1 MRPVLFVLGTIV
13 AVTACGSDSD
23 SDSDSDAA
31 DSTTAPSSA
40 VDPTTPA
47 TDDPDRGP
55 IFVVELS
62 GDAEVPG
69 PGAAGASGRLELEIS
84 AELSTVCV
92 NGEVGGTDEIDRL
105 HLHSG
110 TAEEP
115 SEGGDVTIDL
125 GAPPTDQ
132 TFPPFLLNYCVNAD
146 GAELEDLL
154 AELDEDPSDYFV
166 HVITAEFPEGA
177 GRGQL
182 GAP

>member
-13 AVTACGSDSD
+13 AVTACDSD
-23 SDSDSDAA
+23 SDLDS
-31 DSTTAPSSA
+31 
-40 VDPTTPA
+40 VDPTAAPSTAVDLTTAA

-55 IFVVELS
+55 IFVVDLT

-84 AELSTVCV
+84 AELSTVCI
-92 NGEVGGTDEIDRL
+92 NGEVDGTDEINRL

-110 TAEEP
+110 TADEP

-154 AELDEDPSDYFV
+154 SELDEDPGDYFV
-166 HVITAEFPEGA
+166 HVVTDEFPEGA
-177 GRGQL
+177 ARGQL
-182 GAP
+182 TA

>member
-1 MRPVLFVLGTIV
+1 MRSVLPVLGTVV
-13 AVTACGSDSD
+13 ALAACGGSDPDPDEGDTS
-23 SDSDSDAA
+23 AA
-31 DSTTAPSSA
+31 PTTAVESTA
-40 VDPTTPA
+40 TA

-55 IFVVELS
+55 LFVVELA

-92 NGEVGGTDEIDRL
+92 NGEVDGTDEINRL

-110 TAEEP
+110 TADEP

-154 AELDEDPSDYFV
+154 AELDEDPGDYFV
-166 HVITAEFPEGA
+166 HVVTDEYPEGA
-177 GRGQL
+177 ARGPL
-182 GAP
+182 SAS

>member
-1 MRPVLFVLGTIV
+1 MRSVLCVLGAVV
-13 AVTACGSDSD
+13 ALAACGGSDPD
-23 SDSDSDAA
+23 PGEAA
-31 DSTTAPSSA
+31 TTAA
-40 VDPTTPA
+40 PTTAVEPTTAA

-55 IFVVELS
+55 LFMVELS
-62 GDAEVPG
+62 GDAEMPG

-92 NGEVGGTDEIDRL
+92 NGEVDGTDEINRL

-110 TAEEP
+110 TADEP

-146 GAELEDLL
+146 GAELEELL
-154 AELDEDPSDYFV
+154 AELADDPADYFV
-166 HVITAEFPEGA
+166 HVITDEFPEGA
-177 GRGQL
+177 ARGPL
-182 GAP
+182 GDA